1 MKKFLI
7 GIVVLLLLGV
17 GFVQF
22 FPEQALQAEY
32 ARQRLMAG
40 ATVKYKTVEGER
52 WPYLDA
58 GQGPLIVL
66 VHGYTG
72 SKENWLP
79 VIGALSKGHRVIA
92 VDLPGWGESIP
103 KAGQDY
109 GPLAQATRLNA
120 FLKSENQP
128 TALLVGHS
136 MGGMISGLLS
146 IDHPEQVQRVVFMS
160 SAGVAFN
167 ENDFARK
174 VLKGYNPFAEYEAD
188 ALLKFMKTYVF
199 ADPPYIPKALIGVI
213 VQQRAAKKEFE
224 KTVFN
229 QIRLGPEAFL
239 LQKRLPLLQ
248 QPAGLLW
255 CDQDKIIDSSAA
267 VVFAKGLKNTKT
279 ETEILKGC
287 GHMPMMEQ
295 PKQVAAFLLKLL

>member
-1 MKKFLI
+1 MKKLLI
-7 GIVVLLLLGV
+7 ALGILLAVVL
-17 GFVQF
+17 GFVQL
-22 FPEQALQAEY
+22 FPERALQAEY

-40 ATVKYKTVEGER
+40 ATVKYKMVEGER
-52 WPYLDA
+52 WSYLEA
-58 GQGPLIVL
+58 GQGELIVL

-79 VIGALSKGHRVIA
+79 VIRALSKDHRVIA
-92 VDLPGWGESIP
+92 VDLPGWGESMP

-109 GPLAQATRLNA
+109 GPLAQAARLNA
-120 FLKSENQP
+120 FLKSENQQ

-146 IDHPEQVQRVVFMS
+146 VDHPEQVQRVVFMS

-167 ENDFARK
+167 ENEFARQ

-188 ALLKFMKTYVF
+188 ALLNFMKTYVF
-199 ADPPYIPKALIGVI
+199 ATPPYIPKALIGVI
-213 VQQRAAKKEFE
+213 VQQRAAKKDFE

-229 QIRLGPEAFL
+229 QIRLGPEALL

-255 CDQDKIIDSSAA
+255 CDQDKIIDPSAA
-267 VVFAKGLKNTKT
+267 LVFAKGLKKS

-295 PKQVAAFLLKLL
+295 PKQVVAFLLNQL

>member
-1 MKKFLI
+1 MKKLLI
-7 GIVVLLLLGV
+7 SIAACVALGV
-17 GFVQF
+17 GFVQL

-40 ATVKYKTVEGER
+40 ATSKVKTVEGER
-52 WPYLDA
+52 WSYLEA
-58 GQGPLIVL
+58 GQGKLIVL

-79 VIGALSKGHRVIA
+79 VIGALSKQHRVIA
-92 VDLPGWGESIP
+92 VDLPGWGESTP
-103 KAGQDY
+103 KVGQDY
-109 GPLAQATRLNA
+109 GPLAQAARLNA

-146 IDHPEQVQRVVFMS
+146 VDHPEQVQRVVFMS
-160 SAGVAFN
+160 SAGVAFTEN
-167 ENDFARK
+167 EFARQ
-174 VLKGYNPFAEYEAD
+174 VLKGYNPFAEYEAE

-199 ADPPYIPKALIGVI
+199 ADPPYIPKALVGVI
-213 VQQRAAKKEFE
+213 VQQRVAKKEFE

-239 LQKRLPLLQ
+239 LEKRLPLLQ

-255 CDQDKIIDSSAA
+255 CDQDKIIDPSAA
-267 VVFAKGLKNTKT
+267 VVFAKGLKKS

>member
-1 MKKFLI
+1 MKKLLI
-7 GIVVLLLLGV
+7 ALGILLVVVL
-17 GFVQF
+17 GFVQL
-22 FPEQALQAEY
+22 FPERALQAEY

-40 ATVKYKTVEGER
+40 ATVKYKMVEGER
-52 WPYLDA
+52 WSYLEA
-58 GQGPLIVL
+58 GQGELIVL

-79 VIGALSKGHRVIA
+79 VIRALSKDHRVIA
-92 VDLPGWGESIP
+92 VDLPGWGESMP

-109 GPLAQATRLNA
+109 GPLAQAARLNA
-120 FLKSENQP
+120 FLKSENQQ

-146 IDHPEQVQRVVFMS
+146 VDHPEQVQRVVFMS

-167 ENDFARK
+167 ENEFARQ

-188 ALLKFMKTYVF
+188 ALLNFMKTYVF
-199 ADPPYIPKALIGVI
+199 ATPPYIPKALIGVI
-213 VQQRAAKKEFE
+213 VQQRAAKKDFE

-229 QIRLGPEAFL
+229 QIRLGPEALL

-255 CDQDKIIDSSAA
+255 CDQDKIIDPSAA
-267 VVFAKGLKNTKT
+267 LVFAKGLKKS

-295 PKQVAAFLLKLL
+295 PKQVVAFLLNQL

>member
-1 MKKFLI
+1 MKKLLI
-7 GIVVLLLLGV
+7 ALGILLVVVL
-17 GFVQF
+17 GFVQL
-22 FPEQALQAEY
+22 FPERALQAEY

-40 ATVKYKTVEGER
+40 ATVKYKMVEGER
-52 WPYLDA
+52 WSYLEA
-58 GQGPLIVL
+58 GQGELIVL

-79 VIGALSKGHRVIA
+79 VIHALSKDHRVIA
-92 VDLPGWGESIP
+92 VDLPGWGESMP

-109 GPLAQATRLNA
+109 GPLAQAARLNA

-146 IDHPEQVQRVVFMS
+146 VDHPEQVQRVVFMS

-167 ENDFARK
+167 ENEFARQ

-188 ALLKFMKTYVF
+188 ALLNFMKTYVF
-199 ADPPYIPKALIGVI
+199 ATPPYIPKALIGVI
-213 VQQRAAKKEFE
+213 VQQRAAKKDFE

-229 QIRLGPEAFL
+229 QIRLGPEALL

-255 CDQDKIIDSSAA
+255 CDQDKIIDPSAA
-267 VVFAKGLKNTKT
+267 LVFAKGLKKS

-295 PKQVAAFLLKLL
+295 PKQVVAFLLNQL

>member
-1 MKKFLI
+1 MKKILI
-7 GIVVLLLLGV
+7 AIITFMALGI
-17 GFVQF
+17 GFVYI
-22 FPEQALQAEY
+22 FPEQALQAEF
-32 ARQRLMAG
+32 ARQRLIAG
-40 ATVKYKTVEGER
+40 ADVRYKVVEGER
-52 WPYLDA
+52 WPYLEA
-58 GQGPLIVL
+58 GQGELIVL

-79 VIGALSKGHRVIA
+79 VIRALSKDHRVIA

-103 KAGQDY
+103 KSGQDY
-109 GPLAQATRLNA
+109 GPLAQAARLNA

-146 IDHPEQVQRVVFMS
+146 VEHPEQVQRVVFMS
-160 SAGVAFN
+160 SAGVVFN
-167 ENDFARK
+167 ENEFARQ
-174 VLKGYNPFAEYEAD
+174 VLKGYNPFAEYEAE
-188 ALLKFMKTYVF
+188 ALLHFMKTYVF
-199 ADPPYIPKALIGVI
+199 ANPPYIPTVLINVI

-248 QPAGLLW
+248 QPVGLLW
-255 CDQDKIIDSSAA
+255 CDQDKIIDPSAA
-267 VVFAKGLKNTKT
+267 LVFAEGLKKSETK
-279 ETEILKGC
+279 ILKGC

-295 PKQVAAFLLKLL
+295 PQPVAEFLLKIL

>member
-1 MKKFLI
+1 MKKLLI
-7 GIVVLLLLGV
+7 ALGILLAVVL
-17 GFVQF
+17 GFVQL
-22 FPEQALQAEY
+22 FPERALQAEY

-40 ATVKYKTVEGER
+40 ATVKYKMVEGER
-52 WPYLDA
+52 WSYLEA
-58 GQGPLIVL
+58 GQGELIVL

-79 VIGALSKGHRVIA
+79 VIRALSKDHRVIA
-92 VDLPGWGESIP
+92 VDLPGWGESMP

-109 GPLAQATRLNA
+109 GPLAQAARLNA

-146 IDHPEQVQRVVFMS
+146 VDHPEQVQRVVFMS

-167 ENDFARK
+167 ENEFARQ

-188 ALLKFMKTYVF
+188 ALLNFMKTYVF
-199 ADPPYIPKALIGVI
+199 DTPPYIPKALIGVI
-213 VQQRAAKKEFE
+213 VQQRAAKKDFE

-229 QIRLGPEAFL
+229 QIRLGPGALL

-255 CDQDKIIDSSAA
+255 CDQDKIIDPSAA
-267 VVFAKGLKNTKT
+267 LVFAKGLKKS

-295 PKQVAAFLLKLL
+295 PKQVVAFLLNQL